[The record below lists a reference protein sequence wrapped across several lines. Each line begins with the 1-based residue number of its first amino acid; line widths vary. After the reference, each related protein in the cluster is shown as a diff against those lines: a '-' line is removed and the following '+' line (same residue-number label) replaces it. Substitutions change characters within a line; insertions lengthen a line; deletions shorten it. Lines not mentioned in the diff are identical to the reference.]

1 MGRSRGSDFLGWEAT
16 AHADSAPQ
24 EPWIIHFHHFRK
36 NAELGSFLQ
45 TPSHRI
51 HPRGWIWRWID
62 GTPVQLA
69 GLSETPDF
77 DDEFMEGSDGAV
89 VSQHESHVHQHHSH
103 HYHEDPMDEVAVAII
118 SSGTTMLFAMAGAAL
133 AMRLFREL
141 VRPRSHNAEVVQV
154 DIPGVQPFRPFA
166 GQAYHLAHLSK
177 PPSPRHAQNPEE
189 KAEKDAQ
196 NSVTSPVS
204 QALPSNTG
212 ATPLQAEDGATLA

>member
-1 MGRSRGSDFLGWEAT
+1 M
-16 AHADSAPQ
+16 
-24 EPWIIHFHHFRK
+24 
-36 NAELGSFLQ
+36 
-45 TPSHRI
+45 
-51 HPRGWIWRWID
+51 
-62 GTPVQLA
+62 QLA
-69 GLSETPDF
+69 GRSETPDF

-118 SSGTTMLFAMAGAAL
+118 SSGTTILFAMAGAAL
-133 AMRLFREL
+133 AMRLLREL

-166 GQAYHLAHLSK
+166 GQAYHLTHLSK

>member
-1 MGRSRGSDFLGWEAT
+1 M
-16 AHADSAPQ
+16 
-24 EPWIIHFHHFRK
+24 
-36 NAELGSFLQ
+36 
-45 TPSHRI
+45 
-51 HPRGWIWRWID
+51 
-62 GTPVQLA
+62 QLA
-69 GLSETPDF
+69 GLSENPDF

-89 VSQHESHVHQHHSH
+89 VSQHEPHVHQHHSH

-118 SSGTTMLFAMAGAAL
+118 SSGTTILFAMAGAAL

-141 VRPRSHNAEVVQV
+141 VRPRSQNADVVQV

-166 GQAYHLAHLSK
+166 GQAYHLADRK

-189 KAEKDAQ
+189 KGEKEAQ